1 MTQNSNKKSAVMSER
16 LDHYFNMLNDEVQH
30 SYRFAEEAR
39 RRGPDPKPRVEI
51 PLAMTM
57 AERVEGLVGP
67 KGVAKEIEKL
77 AAQGHSSIII
87 ALKIADQIIHEKY
100 IGSSLPEKIAEQA
113 VRTGIAIIT
122 NGVVSAPLEGVA
134 SVTLGEDDHL
144 VISYASPIRGAGG
157 TAQAMSVVL
166 AELVREGLHLPKF
179 RPTKKLLERYVEE
192 ITLYRRIK
200 NLQYAVSEEGIKIAV
215 RNLTIEIGGEPTE
228 KQEVTA
234 NRDVP
239 GVPTNRVRGGMCL
252 VLNDGLVGRWNKTL
266 KTVDDLGLGGWT
278 WLRDVSRAIKRLD
291 VQDSEDLD
299 PENLDKN
306 DEKFVI
312 PEYKY
317 VSDVIGGRPILSHPS
332 RKGGFRLR
340 YGRGRN
346 TGLAGVGVNPATM
359 TVLQFL
365 ATGTHIVTERP
376 GKGSIVAPISTI
388 EGPLVLLE
396 DGSVIRVNTVEEAKK
411 IFAKGSIKEIIELGD
426 ILVSFGE
433 FVENNKDLIPSGY
446 VEEWWAQELSSALDT
461 LQSSL
466 IKDEKENI
474 PSFKRLQQL
483 ISSPL
488 QEYPSIEE
496 AMAISETFDIPL
508 HPRYTPNWH
517 DMANDEFWKLR
528 DLLKTQLKAN
538 EKAKNGILTF
548 DKEIKRDLEKLAI
561 PHKLKNGLIYL
572 EEFWQPL
579 FFGLLLD
586 HDKISKQEIK
596 WGEPDQLGR
605 IRFRWKAPIRVGARL
620 GRPEKAKERLM
631 KPPVHVLFPI
641 SNYGGPTRNLRKVYR
656 QNLKSIEAEIQHRQ
670 CKDPSCQNISFNR
683 ICPDCGSETEKFYIC
698 TGVDQHKSEEE
709 TCETC
714 SRPGRLYS
722 KRQINFMREFSNAE
736 KRVGKA
742 PQLIKGVKLLMSK
755 ARTPEPIDKGILRA
769 QHNVFTFKDGT
780 CRFDMTDAPLTHFR
794 PREIGLSV
802 EKVRKL
808 GYLIDIKGM
817 ELTSEDQLLEI
828 LPQDIVVNKKALDY
842 LFRVSKFVDAELERI
857 YGLEPFYC
865 GKSWK
870 DLIGCIVIGLA
881 PHTSAGIVGRIIG
894 STPAEVCYAHPFWH
908 AAKRRNCLAADEEL
922 LIWDMEREELLI
934 KPISDIIEE
943 VIHQGAPQEIVDDFG
958 TIAIENPWSQWRV
971 ISIDPVARSPIF
983 QPIRHWIKGQSNR
996 WIEIRTKKGR
1006 TIRMTADHQALVW
1019 NPHTNTLVKRRAS
1032 DLEEGN
1038 DIPILTGLNL
1048 PTVLP
1053 PNRVNILKLLA
1064 ERLPQTAKF
1073 EKFKQQVR
1081 LRNVGEW
1088 MREILT
1094 RLMHDISSS
1103 NEVLTP
1109 NKMTRQLRK
1118 YFAKKIPYEP
1128 YKRPFEPNW
1137 YKSIPLNHL
1146 QVLQQEGI
1154 ITWEEIPETGR
1165 IGMARDDHTV
1175 SPYMP
1180 FNTNLLRLMGY
1191 LITEG
1196 YIRDEGTCYQ
1206 INFSVPNPEL
1216 RRHVQQLIQ
1225 KTLGSKPYYKRDN
1238 DQLVHTGRIHAYLFA
1253 YAWGVGT
1260 KALNKRI
1267 PNFIY
1272 NLPLEYRLNFISAL
1286 IDGDGTIVP
1295 KACRTTIYTGNEKLS
1310 NDYCMILSTVGVFA
1324 RVHKGKGDR
1333 YGDKVLKRYNEL
1345 GIEPKKGTALY
1356 HVNIPGMEN
1365 LPLINNLNLKHEGKR
1380 NALAEIQAFIPPKKA
1395 DFQKIADEILIDRIK
1410 SIQFLSDSH
1419 LSYCLEVIPPEID
1432 CSLYNNVILSSA
1444 IATGQC
1450 DGDEDSVIL
1459 LMDALLNFSKSFLP
1473 ATRGGLMDAPLVLS
1487 SHLEPKEVDPEAHNV
1502 DTGWFFPLAF
1512 YQATWQ
1518 RPSLPAKEVPLVFQA
1533 KDRLGTP
1540 LQYEGFGFSHDTDNI
1555 AAGPETTLYK
1565 RLKTMVD
1572 KVREQMNLA
1581 IKIRAVDADDV
1592 AKRVLDSH
1600 FFRDMSG
1607 NLRAFGTQTI
1617 RCVKCNRKY
1626 RRMPLFA
1633 QCRCGGRL
1641 ILTVFPESTKKYLSI
1656 AKELER
1662 KFSIPE
1668 FAQSRIKLFELIQ
1681 EQLFGGDQKQ
1691 QSLDDFFG
1699 KQKS

>member
-1 MTQNSNKKSAVMSER
+1 MTLNSNKNSAAMSPR
-16 LDHYFNMLNDEVQH
+16 LDHYFTMLNDEVLH
-30 SYRFAEEAR
+30 SYQIAEEAR

-77 AAQGHSSIII
+77 AAEGHSSIII

-144 VISYASPIRGAGG
+144 IISYASPIRGAGG

-179 RPTKKLLERYVEE
+179 RPTKRHLERYVEE

-200 NLQYAVSEEGIKIAV
+200 NLQYPVSEEGIKIAV

-239 GVPTNRVRGGMCL
+239 GVLTNRVRGGMCL

-266 KTVDDLGLGGWT
+266 RTVDDLGLGGWK
-278 WLRDVSRAIKRLD
+278 WLRDISRATKGFD
-291 VQDSEDLD
+291 EQNSEDLD
-299 PENLDKN
+299 PQNLDGSE
-306 DEKFVI
+306 EKYVL

-359 TVLQFL
+359 TILQFL

-376 GKGSIVAPISTI
+376 GKGSIVTPISTI

-396 DGSVIRVNTVEEAKK
+396 DGSVIRINTVDKAEE
-411 IFAKGSIKEIIELGD
+411 IIAKGPVKEIIELGD

-433 FVENNKDLIPSGY
+433 FIENNKDLIPSGY
-446 VEEWWAQELSSALDT
+446 VEEWWAQEVSSALDT
-461 LQSSL
+461 LKSSL
-466 IKDEKENI
+466 KKEEKEKL

-496 AMAISETFDIPL
+496 AIAISEALEIPM

-517 DMANDEFWKLR
+517 DLANDEFWKLR
-528 DLLKTQLKAN
+528 DLLKSQLESN
-538 EKAKNGILTF
+538 EKAKNGILAF
-548 DKEIKRDLEKLAI
+548 DKEIKRDLEILAI
-561 PHKLKNGLIYL
+561 PHQIEDNCIYL

-586 HDKISKQEIK
+586 QDQISKQEMK
-596 WGEPDQLGR
+596 WGEPNQLGK
-605 IRFRWKAPIRVGARL
+605 IRFRFKAPIRVGARL

-631 KPPVHVLFPI
+631 KPPVHVLFPV
-641 SNYGGPTRNLRKVYR
+641 SNYGGPTRNLRNVYR
-656 QNLKSIEAEIQHRQ
+656 QNLKSIEVEIQHRQ
-670 CKDPSCQNISFNR
+670 CKNPSCQSISYSR
-683 ICPDCGSETEKFYIC
+683 ICHDCGSETKKYYIC
-698 TGVDQHKSEEE
+698 TGADHHKSDEE

-714 SRPGRLYS
+714 SKPGQLYS
-722 KRQINFMREFSNAE
+722 KRQINFMRAFSDSE

-742 PQLIKGVKLLMSK
+742 PELIKGVKLLMSK
-755 ARTPEPIDKGILRA
+755 ARTPEPIEKGILRA

-794 PREIGLSV
+794 PQEIGLSV
-802 EKVRKL
+802 EEARKL
-808 GYLIDIKGM
+808 GYLSDIKGK
-817 ELTSEDQLLEI
+817 ELVSKNQLLEI
-828 LPQDIVVNKKALDY
+828 LPQDIIVNRKALDY
-842 LFRVSKFVDAELERI
+842 LLRVSKFVDAELERI
-857 YGLEPFYC
+857 YDLEPFYC
-865 GKSWK
+865 SKSPK
-870 DLIGCIVIGLA
+870 DLIGCIVLGLA
-881 PHTSAGIVGRIIG
+881 PHTSAGIIGRIIG
-894 STPAEVCYAHPFWH
+894 STPAEVCYSHPFWH

-922 LIWDMEREELLI
+922 LIWDIEREELQL
-934 KPISDIIEE
+934 KPIGDITEE
-943 VIHQGAPQEIVDDFG
+943 AIQQGALQEIVDDFG

-971 ISIDPVARSPIF
+971 ISIDPATRNPLL
-983 QPIRHWIKGQSNR
+983 QPIKHWIKGQSER
-996 WIEIRTKKGR
+996 WIEIRTRKGR
-1006 TIRMTADHQALVW
+1006 TIRMTADHQALIW
-1019 NPHTNTLVKRRAS
+1019 NPRTNTLVKRRAS

-1048 PTVLP
+1048 PTVPP
-1053 PNRVNILKLLA
+1053 PNRVNILEVLA
-1064 ERLPQTAKF
+1064 EELPQTSKF
-1073 EKFKQQVR
+1073 EEFKQQVR
-1081 LRNVGEW
+1081 LRNSADWIRG
-1088 MREILT
+1088 ILT
-1094 RLMHDISSS
+1094 RLAQNTSSS
-1103 NEVLTP
+1103 NDILTP
-1109 NKMTRQLRK
+1109 NRVTRQLRK
-1118 YFAKKIPYEP
+1118 YFAGKIPNEP
-1128 YKRPFEPNW
+1128 YKKPFDSDW

-1154 ITWEEIPETGR
+1154 IKWEEIPETGR
-1165 IGMARDDHTV
+1165 LGMARDDHIV

-1180 FNTNLLRLMGY
+1180 FNTDLLRLLGY

-1196 YIRDEGTCYQ
+1196 YIRDERTCYQ
-1206 INFSVPNPEL
+1206 TNFSVPNPKL
-1216 RRHVQQLIQ
+1216 RSHIQQLIQ
-1225 KTLGSKPYYKRDN
+1225 KTLGSEPYYKRDN

-1260 KALNKRI
+1260 HALNKRI
-1267 PNFIY
+1267 PSFIY
-1272 NLPLEYRLNFISAL
+1272 TLPLEYRLNFISAL

-1295 KACRTTIYTGNEKLS
+1295 KACRITIYTGNEKLS
-1310 NDYCMILSTVGVFA
+1310 NDYCMILSTIGVFA

-1333 YGDKVLKRYNEL
+1333 YGSKVLKRYKEL
-1345 GIEPKKGTALY
+1345 GVEPKKGTVLY

-1365 LPLINNLNLKHEGKR
+1365 LPLVNSLDLKHEGKR
-1380 NALAEIQAFIPPKKA
+1380 GALAKIQAFMPPKKA
-1395 DFQKIADEILIDRIK
+1395 DFQKIANDILIDRIK
-1410 SIQFLSDSH
+1410 SIQFQSDNRA
-1419 LSYCLEVIPPEID
+1419 SYCLEVIPTEIEV
-1432 CSLYNNVILSSA
+1432 SLYNNVTLSSA
-1444 IATGQC
+1444 IVTGQC
-1450 DGDEDSVIL
+1450 DGDEDSIIL

-1487 SHLEPKEVDPEAHNV
+1487 SHLEPKEVDSEAHNV
-1502 DTGWFFPLAF
+1502 DTGWSFPLAF
-1512 YQATWQ
+1512 YQSTWN
-1518 RPSLPAKEVPLVFQA
+1518 RPSIPAKEVSFSFQA

-1540 LQYEGFGFSHDTDNI
+1540 LQYEGFGFTHDTDNI
-1555 AAGPETTLYK
+1555 AAGPEITLYK
-1565 RLKTMVD
+1565 RLKTMVE
-1572 KVREQMNLA
+1572 KVREQMKLA
-1581 IKIRAVDADDV
+1581 SKIRAVDADDV

-1607 NLRAFGTQTI
+1607 NMRAFGTQTI

-1633 QCRCGGRL
+1633 QCRCGGHL

-1662 KFSIPE
+1662 EYSLPE

-1681 EQLFGGDQKQ
+1681 EQMFGGDQKQ
-1691 QSLDDFFG
+1691 RKLDDFFG
-1699 KQKS
+1699 K

>member
-1 MTQNSNKKSAVMSER
+1 VLIGETAMTQNSDKNSAVMSKNV
-16 LDHYFNMLNDEVQH
+16 DHYFSMLNEEVQH
-30 SYRFAEEAR
+30 SYQFAEEAR
-39 RRGPDPKPRVEI
+39 RRGPDPKPYVEI

-77 AAQGHSSIII
+77 AAEGHSSIII

-179 RPTKKLLERYVEE
+179 RPTKRHLERYVEE
-192 ITLYRRIK
+192 IILYRRIK

-228 KQEVTA
+228 KQEITA

-266 KTVDDLGLGGWT
+266 RTVDDLGLGGWT
-278 WLRDVSRAIKRLD
+278 WLRDISRAIARSEE
-291 VQDSEDLD
+291 QDSEDTD
-299 PENLDKN
+299 PQNLDGN
-306 DEKFVI
+306 EEKFVL

-359 TVLQFL
+359 TILQFL

-376 GKGSIVAPISTI
+376 GKGSIVTPISTI

-396 DGSVIRVNTVEEAKK
+396 DGSAIRVNTVERAKE
-411 IFAKGSIKEIIELGD
+411 IMAKRSIEEIIELGD

-433 FVENNKDLIPSGY
+433 FVENNKDLVPSGY
-446 VEEWWAQELSSALDT
+446 VEEWWAQEVSSALDT
-461 LQSSL
+461 LKSSL
-466 IKDEKENI
+466 SKEEKEKI

-517 DMANDEFWKLR
+517 DLANDEFWKLR
-528 DLLKTQLKAN
+528 DLLKSQLKSN
-538 EKAKNGILTF
+538 ERAKSGILAF
-548 DKEIKRDLEKLAI
+548 DKEVKRDLEKLAI
-561 PHKLKNGLIYL
+561 PHQIRNDCIYL

-586 HDKISKQEIK
+586 QNQIPKQEIK

-605 IRFRWKAPIRVGARL
+605 IRFRFKAPIRVGARL

-641 SNYGGPTRNLRKVYR
+641 SNYGGPTRNLRNVHR
-656 QNLKSIEAEIQHRQ
+656 QSLKSIEVEIQHRQ
-670 CKDPSCQNISFNR
+670 CKNPSCQSISYSR
-683 ICPDCGSETEKFYIC
+683 ICPDCGSETEKYYIC
-698 TGVDQHKSEEE
+698 TGADHHKSEEE

-714 SRPGRLYS
+714 SKPGQLYS
-722 KRQINFMREFSNAE
+722 KRQINFMRAFSNSE

-742 PQLIKGVKLLMSK
+742 PKLIKGVKLLMSK

-802 EKVRKL
+802 EEARKL
-808 GYLIDIKGM
+808 GYLSDIKGK
-817 ELTSEDQLLEI
+817 ELASEDQLLEI
-828 LPQDIVVNKKALDY
+828 LPQDIIVNKKALDY

-857 YGLEPFYC
+857 YDLEPFYC
-865 GKSWK
+865 CKSWK
-870 DLIGCIVIGLA
+870 DLIGGIVLGLA

-894 STPAEVCYAHPFWH
+894 STPAEVCYSHPFWH
-908 AAKRRNCLAADEEL
+908 AAKRRNC
-922 LIWDMEREELLI
+922 
-934 KPISDIIEE
+934 
-943 VIHQGAPQEIVDDFG
+943 
-958 TIAIENPWSQWRV
+958 
-971 ISIDPVARSPIF
+971 
-983 QPIRHWIKGQSNR
+983 
-996 WIEIRTKKGR
+996 
-1006 TIRMTADHQALVW
+1006 
-1019 NPHTNTLVKRRAS
+1019 
-1032 DLEEGN
+1032 
-1038 DIPILTGLNL
+1038 
-1048 PTVLP
+1048 
-1053 PNRVNILKLLA
+1053 
-1064 ERLPQTAKF
+1064 
-1073 EKFKQQVR
+1073 
-1081 LRNVGEW
+1081 
-1088 MREILT
+1088 
-1094 RLMHDISSS
+1094 
-1103 NEVLTP
+1103 
-1109 NKMTRQLRK
+1109 
-1118 YFAKKIPYEP
+1118 
-1128 YKRPFEPNW
+1128 
-1137 YKSIPLNHL
+1137 
-1146 QVLQQEGI
+1146 
-1154 ITWEEIPETGR
+1154 
-1165 IGMARDDHTV
+1165 
-1175 SPYMP
+1175 
-1180 FNTNLLRLMGY
+1180 
-1191 LITEG
+1191 
-1196 YIRDEGTCYQ
+1196 
-1206 INFSVPNPEL
+1206 
-1216 RRHVQQLIQ
+1216 
-1225 KTLGSKPYYKRDN
+1225 
-1238 DQLVHTGRIHAYLFA
+1238 
-1253 YAWGVGT
+1253 
-1260 KALNKRI
+1260 
-1267 PNFIY
+1267 
-1272 NLPLEYRLNFISAL
+1272 
-1286 IDGDGTIVP
+1286 
-1295 KACRTTIYTGNEKLS
+1295 
-1310 NDYCMILSTVGVFA
+1310 
-1324 RVHKGKGDR
+1324 
-1333 YGDKVLKRYNEL
+1333 
-1345 GIEPKKGTALY
+1345 
-1356 HVNIPGMEN
+1356 
-1365 LPLINNLNLKHEGKR
+1365 
-1380 NALAEIQAFIPPKKA
+1380 
-1395 DFQKIADEILIDRIK
+1395 
-1410 SIQFLSDSH
+1410 
-1419 LSYCLEVIPPEID
+1419 
-1432 CSLYNNVILSSA
+1432 
-1444 IATGQC
+1444 
-1450 DGDEDSVIL
+1450 DGDEDSIIL

-1487 SHLEPKEVDPEAHNV
+1487 SHLEPKEVDSEAHNV

-1512 YQATWQ
+1512 YKNTWQ
-1518 RPSLPAKEVPLVFQA
+1518 RPSLPAKEVSLVFQA

-1540 LQYEGFGFSHDTDNI
+1540 LQYEGFGFTHDTDNI
-1555 AAGPETTLYK
+1555 AAGPEITLYK

-1572 KVREQMNLA
+1572 KVRAQMNLA
-1581 IKIRAVDADDV
+1581 SKIRAVDADDV

-1641 ILTVFPESTKKYLSI
+1641 ILTVFPESTKKYLAI
-1656 AKELER
+1656 AKELDREY
-1662 KFSIPE
+1662 SLPE

-1691 QSLDDFFG
+1691 RKLDDFFG
-1699 KQKS
+1699 K